1 MASYYYYA
9 STLPLLRLDAP
20 LPFSVE
26 AFLSA
31 SATQV
36 SRRDHALLT
45 AAARG
50 EESTHPFIRKWR
62 RFETLLCAELAA
74 QRSRRKGYAGPAYPH
89 RDETDLRICETVRQ
103 ALAADDPLKAE
114 LMLLELSFKQL
125 DEQAGL
131 AAFSIEALLAFIL
144 KLQLLERRS
153 RFVQSAGNSE
163 FERLFSHLQREIAR
177 R

>member
-9 STLPLLRLDAP
+9 STLPLLRLDSP

-31 SATQV
+31 SAGQL
-36 SRRDHALLT
+36 SRRDHALLV
-45 AAARG
+45 AAVEGR
-50 EESTHPFIRKWR
+50 ESAHPFIRKWQ
-62 RFETLLCAELAA
+62 RFERLLRSELAA
-74 QRSRRKGYAGPAYPH
+74 QRSRRKGYVGSPYPH
-89 RDETDLRICETVRQ
+89 RDETDLRICDTVRQ
-103 ALAADDPLKAE
+103 ALATDDPLKAE

-125 DEQAGL
+125 DEAAGL
-131 AAFSIEALLAFIL
+131 AAFSIEALLAFVL